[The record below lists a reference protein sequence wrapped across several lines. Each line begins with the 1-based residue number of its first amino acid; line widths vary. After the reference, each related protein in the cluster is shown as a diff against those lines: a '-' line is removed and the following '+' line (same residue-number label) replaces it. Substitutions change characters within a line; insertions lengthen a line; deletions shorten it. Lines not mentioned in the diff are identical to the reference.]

1 MAITKKALENQDKIF
16 KGVKCAPAGEK
27 MKINLEINGNQ
38 LSATL
43 ADNSSAEALAEHL
56 CEGSITID
64 MSDYAKM
71 EKVGPLGFD
80 LPTNNEPIRTNAG
93 DIILYQGNNLVIY
106 YDHTSWNFTRLG
118 HIE

>member
-1 MAITKKALENQDKIF
+1 MAITKKALENQDEIF

-38 LSATL
+38 LSAAL
-43 ADNSSAEALAEHL
+43 ADNSPEEAQAEHL
-56 CEGSITID
+56 CEGAITID

-80 LPTNNEPIRTNAG
+80 SPTNNEPIRTNTA

-106 YDHTSWNFTRLG
+106 YDHNSWNFTRLG
-118 HIE
+118 RIE